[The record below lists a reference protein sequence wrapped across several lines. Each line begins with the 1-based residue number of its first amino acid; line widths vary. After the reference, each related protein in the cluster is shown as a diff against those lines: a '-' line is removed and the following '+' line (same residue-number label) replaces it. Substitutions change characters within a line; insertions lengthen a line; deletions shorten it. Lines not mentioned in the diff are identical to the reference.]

1 MRGLP
6 SARLSAS
13 RRGVLAIAAGS
24 AGGQLLALAAVPLLA
39 RLYRPTDFGTFAV
52 VAALVA
58 IIGTVAALR
67 FEMAVPLP
75 ERERD
80 AYALVTLGCVAACTT
95 AVVGAVVVAVWGDR
109 LAVLFGQPTLEHWL
123 WVVPPTAAATG
134 VVLVLNQL
142 AVRRRR
148 YGAIGRRNLVQSTAI
163 VATQLAAGLAGLRP
177 GGLALGLGVGQVAS
191 ALVLLRG
198 AGLRAGQARAGRL
211 DLLRVARR
219 YRRFPL
225 LLAPSGLL
233 NVLGTQL
240 PVLLVAA
247 WYGGAVAGWLGMTQR
262 IIAVPAA
269 LIASAVAQVYL
280 AEMSRAVREDP
291 GSARLIF
298 VRATRK
304 LVLIGAASATAVVV
318 VAPTAFGFLFGAQW
332 RTSGTYAQALALFM
346 AAQFVAAPLSQT
358 LVVFE
363 RHGRQL
369 GWDVGRAL
377 LVPGAVTV
385 VAVSGLPPLAA
396 IWSMSVTGALAY
408 LVSWWMALRAVT
420 AAGRVVPAVPPEREL
435 LPRG

>member
-1 MRGLP
+1 M
-6 SARLSAS
+6 SAS
-13 RRGVLAIAAGS
+13 LRGVLSIAAGS
-24 AGGQLLALAAVPLLA
+24 AGGQLLALAAAPLLA

-52 VAALVA
+52 VTALVA

-80 AYALVTLGCVAACTT
+80 AHALVVLGCVAACTT
-95 AVVGAVVVAVWGDR
+95 AVVGAVAVGVWGGR
-109 LAVLFGQPTLEHWL
+109 LAALFGQPALEHWL
-123 WVVPPTAAATG
+123 WMVPPAAAAMG

-148 YGAIGRRNLVQSTAI
+148 FGVIGRRNLAQSAAI
-163 VATQLAAGLAGLRP
+163 VTTQLAAGLAGLRP
-177 GGLALGLGVGQVAS
+177 GGLALGLGAGQIAS

-198 AGLRAGQARAGRL
+198 AGLWARQTRAGRR
-211 DLLRVARR
+211 DLLRVSRR

-247 WYGGAVAGWLGMTQR
+247 WYGSAVAGWLGMTQR
-262 IIAVPAA
+262 IIAVPTA
-269 LIASAVAQVYL
+269 LVASAVAQVYL
-280 AEMSRAVREDP
+280 AEMSRAVRESP

-304 LVLIGAASATAVVV
+304 LVLVGAVSAMAVAVA
-318 VAPTAFGFLFGAQW
+318 APTAFGLVFGAQW
-332 RTSGTYAQALALFM
+332 RTSGTYAQVMALFM
-346 AAQFVAAPLSQT
+346 ATQFVATPLSQA

-363 RHGRQL
+363 RHGWQL

-377 LVPGAVTV
+377 LVSGAVCV

-396 IWSMSVTGALAY
+396 IWSLSVTGALAY
-408 LVSWWMALRAVT
+408 AASWWMALRVVT
-420 AAGRVVPAVPPEREL
+420 AAARAAPDVPTGREL
-435 LPRG
+435 LASG